1 MNRPHMKQKFP
12 MNRQAKT
19 RHSRLGAIL
28 SMELIL
34 VLPIMLT
41 VILAIVEFAMIMQAR
56 GSVVEATRVAG
67 RVAVQSHVDQR
78 DVELA
83 ARRALGNK
91 LGHAAN
97 VDVVLGKYPGDRVAV
112 GVRVPMIYASPDFLF
127 WVGLSHRG
135 QQLAAVSE
143 FVKE

>member
-1 MNRPHMKQKFP
+1 MKTHPSTLQTTDHVP
-12 MNRQAKT
+12 GVRRRGM
-19 RHSRLGAIL
+19 IM
-28 SMELIL
+28 SMELVL

-41 VILAIVEFAMIMQAR
+41 LILGLCEFGLIMQAR
-56 GSVVEATRVAG
+56 GQVVEATRVAG
-67 RVAVQSHVDQR
+67 RVAATSTSTVA

-91 LGHAAN
+91 LGHAA
-97 VDVVLGKYPGDRVAV
+97 DVSVAVGEYPGDDVQV
-112 GVRVPMIYASPDFLF
+112 GVSVPMGVACPDFLF

-135 QQLAAVSE
+135 KRLTAVSE